1 MDQRGPIG
9 VFDSGLGGLSVL
21 RELVRLMP
29 GTDVVY
35 VADSANV
42 PYGTKPPE
50 FIRERS
56 LAITRFLLETEH
68 ARGVVVA
75 CNTATTHA
83 VAALR
88 DAFPAAPIVGMEPAL
103 KPAAAATRSG
113 VVGVLAT
120 PATLDGERFAAL
132 AQRYTDGVELLTQ
145 PSPGLVECVEAGD
158 VDGPETERL
167 LRLYTGPM
175 LARGADTIVLGC
187 THYPFLRGALQRL
200 VGSDVALIDTGEA
213 VARQTARVLG
223 LDATSASRQT
233 SSPGQLSVGRA
244 WSAPPA
250 DVTYYSS
257 GDVNAAR
264 RVIAALLQRPVERV
278 LPLPV

>member
-1 MDQRGPIG
+1 M
-9 VFDSGLGGLSVL
+9 FDSGLGGLSVL

-29 GTDVVY
+29 EADVVY
-35 VADSANV
+35 AADSAHV
-42 PYGTKPPE
+42 PYGTKPPA

-56 LAITRFLLETEH
+56 LAIARFLLGPQH
-68 ARGVVVA
+68 ARAIVVA

-83 VAALR
+83 VATLR
-88 DAFPAAPIVGMEPAL
+88 EAFPSTPIVGMEPAV

-132 AQRYTDGVELLTQ
+132 VQRYTDGIELLTQ
-145 PSPGLVECVEAGD
+145 PSPGLVECVEAGA
-158 VDGPETERL
+158 VDGPEAERL

-187 THYPFLRGALQRL
+187 THYPFLRNTLQRV
-200 VGSDVALIDTGEA
+200 VGPHVTLIDTGEA

-223 LDATSASRQT
+223 ADAAEDRS
-233 SSPGQLSVGRA
+233 GGGGRI
-244 WSAPPA
+244 
-250 DVTYYSS
+250 TYYSS
-257 GDVNAAR
+257 GDVVTAR
-264 RVIAALLQRPVERV
+264 CVIATLMAQPVDRV

>member
-1 MDQRGPIG
+1 M
-9 VFDSGLGGLSVL
+9 FDSGLGGLSVL

-29 GTDVVY
+29 DVDVVY
-35 VADSANV
+35 VADSAHV
-42 PYGTKPPE
+42 PYGTKPPG

-56 LAITRFLLETEH
+56 LAIGRFLLDTQH
-68 ARGVVVA
+68 ARGIVVA

-88 DAFPAAPIVGMEPAL
+88 DAFPNVPIVGMEPAL

-120 PATLDGERFAAL
+120 PATLDGERFADL

-145 PSPGLVECVEAGD
+145 PSPGLVECVEAGEVNGAESD
-158 VDGPETERL
+158 RL

-187 THYPFLRGALQRL
+187 THYPFLRDALQRV
-200 VGSDVALIDTGEA
+200 VGPDVTLIDTGAA
-213 VARQTARVLG
+213 VARQTKRLLGSRLLGSDPESVNFSGSDPDVIQGARP
-223 LDATSASRQT
+223 
-233 SSPGQLSVGRA
+233 PGR
-244 WSAPPA
+244 
-250 DVTYYSS
+250 VTYYSS
-257 GDVNAAR
+257 GDVVAAR
-264 RVIAALLQRPVERV
+264 RVIESLMGASVDAV